1 MYHTFINY
9 LHGVHK
15 TKDVDHFLKLNVS
28 GTIFVIQGERQPYG
42 RICTKVH
49 VIYHNLT
56 DIVALHAQNEVLK
69 TSLGNRNHLNLLSG
83 SLAPHISVPIMNSW
97 RKKSFFFQVF
107 FSSVCHLEVDAPVP
121 VLVKYSEQ
129 LVNIG
134 FLGVFAG
141 ALEETYGQILDRQN

>member
-42 RICTKVH
+42 RIWKCISICTKVH
-49 VIYHNLT
+49 AIYHNLT

-69 TSLGNRNHLNLLSG
+69 TSLGKRNHLNLLSG

-97 RKKSFFFQVF
+97 RKKVFFQVF

-141 ALEETYGQILDRQN
+141 ALEES